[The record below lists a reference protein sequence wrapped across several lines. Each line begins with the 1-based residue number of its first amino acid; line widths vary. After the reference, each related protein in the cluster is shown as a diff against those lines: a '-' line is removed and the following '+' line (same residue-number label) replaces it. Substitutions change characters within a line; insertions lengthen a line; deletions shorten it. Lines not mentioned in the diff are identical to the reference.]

1 MKITAKRIKKRWI
14 AGGIVIVAAAVGI
27 ALFVKAKGSKDTVNA
42 GSGQQSTVQLLK
54 QDLVESISATG
65 AFESATNKSV
75 TSTATNL
82 TVKKVLVAVGDTVQK
97 GDSLVKFDQS
107 DLEDAYADAKDNLS
121 NTTTS
126 ANAEVTNAK
135 KQLSNAQTT
144 YSDSKTSSAASVK
157 KTKASLQTLK
167 KTIRSLKDKI
177 KVAKDAAR
185 KTALQQ
191 ELSQAREQLTQA
203 QEKYEQAVSN
213 QTSGNRQNQ
222 SSVDSAKTAVEQ
234 AETNRTKQIKE
245 AQKQVKEAKENLDN
259 CAVTAPVS
267 GTVTSL
273 SVEEGDTYSGGTLLQ
288 IQDTQSF
295 VITTSVDEY
304 DISDVKVGQRVV
316 ILTDATDND
325 ELEGKVT
332 FVAPSTDSSGSTSTE
347 AQGQSSGTAAS
358 SSDGYEV
365 KIKVTSSD
373 DRIKLGMTAKC
384 SIVKKEASDV
394 YAVPYDA
401 VHKENGESYILV
413 KDGDSTSKVTVTTGM
428 ETDYYIEVQGDDLQ
442 EGLQVVIPTD
452 KTDSS
457 SDSNKQNSTFGGFGG
472 MGGTPDGS
480 TGNKGDR
487 GGMNGSKGGSGG
499 MGGPGGGQAPSK

>member
-144 YSDSKTSSAASVK
+144 YSDSKTSSAAAVK

-267 GTVTSL
+267 GTVT
-273 SVEEGDTYSGGTLLQ
+273 D
-288 IQDTQSF
+288 
-295 VITTSVDEY
+295 
-304 DISDVKVGQRVV
+304 SDVNKRFSIISS
-316 ILTDATDND
+316 ILTYHFCTVYLRIFPKRKSPPKPTTDGLDFNLISNPLIARFLA
-325 ELEGKVT
+325 EIGT
-332 FVAPSTDSSGSTSTE
+332 FLSGVAVVS
-347 AQGQSSGTAAS
+347 QSLHSPP
-358 SSDGYEV
+358 
-365 KIKVTSSD
+365 
-373 DRIKLGMTAKC
+373 L
-384 SIVKKEASDV
+384 
-394 YAVPYDA
+394 
-401 VHKENGESYILV
+401 
-413 KDGDSTSKVTVTTGM
+413 
-428 ETDYYIEVQGDDLQ
+428 
-442 EGLQVVIPTD
+442 
-452 KTDSS
+452 
-457 SDSNKQNSTFGGFGG
+457 
-472 MGGTPDGS
+472 
-480 TGNKGDR
+480 
-487 GGMNGSKGGSGG
+487 
-499 MGGPGGGQAPSK
+499 

>member
-144 YSDSKTSSAASVK
+144 YSDSKTSSAAAVK

-222 SSVDSAKTAVEQ
+222 SSVDSA
-234 AETNRTKQIKE
+234 
-245 AQKQVKEAKENLDN
+245 
-259 CAVTAPVS
+259 
-267 GTVTSL
+267 
-273 SVEEGDTYSGGTLLQ
+273 
-288 IQDTQSF
+288 
-295 VITTSVDEY
+295 
-304 DISDVKVGQRVV
+304 
-316 ILTDATDND
+316 
-325 ELEGKVT
+325 
-332 FVAPSTDSSGSTSTE
+332 
-347 AQGQSSGTAAS
+347 
-358 SSDGYEV
+358 
-365 KIKVTSSD
+365 
-373 DRIKLGMTAKC
+373 
-384 SIVKKEASDV
+384 
-394 YAVPYDA
+394 
-401 VHKENGESYILV
+401 
-413 KDGDSTSKVTVTTGM
+413 SKVTVTTGM

-452 KTDSS
+452 KRDKTDSA

>member
-1 MKITAKRIKKRWI
+1 M
-14 AGGIVIVAAAVGI
+14 
-27 ALFVKAKGSKDTVNA
+27 
-42 GSGQQSTVQLLK
+42 
-54 QDLVESISATG
+54 
-65 AFESATNKSV
+65 
-75 TSTATNL
+75 
-82 TVKKVLVAVGDTVQK
+82 
-97 GDSLVKFDQS
+97 
-107 DLEDAYADAKDNLS
+107 
-121 NTTTS
+121 
-126 ANAEVTNAK
+126 
-135 KQLSNAQTT
+135 
-144 YSDSKTSSAASVK
+144 
-157 KTKASLQTLK
+157 
-167 KTIRSLKDKI
+167 
-177 KVAKDAAR
+177 
-185 KTALQQ
+185 
-191 ELSQAREQLTQA
+191 
-203 QEKYEQAVSN
+203 
-213 QTSGNRQNQ
+213 
-222 SSVDSAKTAVEQ
+222 
-234 AETNRTKQIKE
+234 
-245 AQKQVKEAKENLDN
+245 DN

-304 DISDVKVGQRVV
+304 DISNVKAGQRVV

-347 AQGQSSGTAAS
+347 AQGQSSGTTAS

-452 KTDSS
+452 KTDKTDSA

>member
-144 YSDSKTSSAASVK
+144 YSDSKTSSAAAVK

-347 AQGQSSGTAAS
+347 AQGQSSGTTAS
-358 SSDGYEV
+358 SS
-365 KIKVTSSD
+365 K
-373 DRIKLGMTAKC
+373 
-384 SIVKKEASDV
+384 
-394 YAVPYDA
+394 
-401 VHKENGESYILV
+401 N
-413 KDGDSTSKVTVTTGM
+413 
-428 ETDYYIEVQGDDLQ
+428 QGD
-442 EGLQVVIPTD
+442 I
-452 KTDSS
+452 K
-457 SDSNKQNSTFGGFGG
+457 
-472 MGGTPDGS
+472 
-480 TGNKGDR
+480 
-487 GGMNGSKGGSGG
+487 
-499 MGGPGGGQAPSK
+499 

>member
-42 GSGQQSTVQLLK
+42 GSGQQSTVQLSK

-65 AFESATNKSV
+65 TFESATNKSV

-121 NTTTS
+121 DTTTS

-144 YSDSKTSSAASVK
+144 YSDSKTSSAAEVK
-157 KTKASLQTLK
+157 KTKASLQTIK

-177 KVAKDAAR
+177 KAAKDAAR

-191 ELSQAREQLTQA
+191 ELSQAQEQLTQA
-203 QEKYEQAVSN
+203 QEKY
-213 QTSGNRQNQ
+213 
-222 SSVDSAKTAVEQ
+222 EQ

-347 AQGQSSGTAAS
+347 AQGQSSGTTAS

-401 VHKENGESYILV
+401 VHRENGESYILV

>member
-27 ALFVKAKGSKDTVNA
+27 TLFVKAKGSKDTVNA
-42 GSGQQSTVQLLK
+42 GSGQQSTVQLSK

-65 AFESATNKSV
+65 TFESATNKSV

-121 NTTTS
+121 DTTTS

-144 YSDSKTSSAASVK
+144 YSDSKTSSAAEVK
-157 KTKASLQTLK
+157 KTKASLQTIK
-167 KTIRSLKDKI
+167 KTVRSLKDKI
-177 KVAKDAAR
+177 KAAKDAAR

-191 ELSQAREQLTQA
+191 ELSQA

-304 DISDVKVGQRVV
+304 DISNVKVGQRVV

-332 FVAPSTDSSGSTSTE
+332 FVAPSTDSSGSTSTD
-347 AQGQSSGTAAS
+347 AQGQSAGTTTS

-384 SIVKKEASDV
+384 SIVKKETSDV

-499 MGGPGGGQAPSK
+499 MGEPGGGQAPSK